1 MKRREQRLGK
11 VIKQEI
17 STLLERKVNDPR
29 LKDLVS
35 VTEVQLS
42 SDLRQAKVF
51 VSILGS
57 ESDKKEMIAGFNSA
71 CSFLQGQLSLH
82 LKLKHTPQL
91 SFHYDDSIERGAKL
105 LKLIEQA
112 SDE

>member
-1 MKRREQRLGK
+1 MNRREQRLSK

-29 LKDLVS
+29 LKDLIS

-42 SDLRQAKVF
+42 PDLRRAKVF

-82 LKLKHTPQL
+82 LRLKHTPQL
-91 SFHYDDSIERGAKL
+91 SFHYDDSIERGARL
-105 LKLIEQA
+105 LKLMERA
-112 SDE
+112 PDE

>member
-29 LKDLVS
+29 LKELVS

-42 SDLRQAKVF
+42 ADLRHAKVF
-51 VSILGS
+51 VSILGD
-57 ESDKKEMIAGFNSA
+57 EADKKEMIAGFNSA
-71 CSFLQGQLSLH
+71 CSFLQRQLSLH
-82 LKLKHTPQL
+82 LGLRHTPQL
-91 SFHYDDSIERGAKL
+91 SFHYDDSIERGAELFKL
-105 LKLIEQA
+105 TEQA
-112 SDE
+112 SGE